1 MQLKID
7 KANILQT
14 LEEFEW
20 NPIKAYENHKVN
32 EDMKN
37 MDNGTFKQV
46 PIAQAPSNTSAP
58 EVADNNSESLGNSL
72 KNVFKHREE
81 VNKAVSE
88 MHDGTG
94 QELASNVVY

>member
-1 MQLKID
+1 MQIKID
-7 KANILQT
+7 KSDILQT

-20 NPIKAYENHKVN
+20 NPIKAYEKHKVN
-32 EDMKN
+32 EDMKD
-37 MDNGTFKQV
+37 MDNGTFKQASAT
-46 PIAQAPSNTSAP
+46 PDAPTP

-72 KNVFKHREE
+72 KNIFKHRDE

-94 QELASNVVY
+94 QELASSVVY